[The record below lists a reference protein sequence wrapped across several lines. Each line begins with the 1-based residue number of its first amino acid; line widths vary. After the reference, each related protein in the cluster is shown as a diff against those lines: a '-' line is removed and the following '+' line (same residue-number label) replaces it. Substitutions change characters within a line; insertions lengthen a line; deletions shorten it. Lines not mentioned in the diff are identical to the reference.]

1 MYDAETR
8 TLIAL
13 AEPHFQGFSEAAET
27 ILAALEETLPGTVV
41 LAQCDPD
48 AEVCSVVGARGPGKR
63 AAPTRNSMLPMTSE
77 DSEDARSTQAGS
89 SPVVADILL
98 NPEHLRALSF
108 EAWRARPLE
117 MSDGQIV
124 GVLRAL
130 SDRDDVYGP
139 GHLALLAIGAR
150 LLGHE
155 WERIQSTAELS
166 RLRNRLRDD
175 GKTDAETG
183 LPNRARFEVLLER
196 EWRLVKRATVRSVV
210 VAFQIQTE
218 AMHDDEGR
226 AMAKLALKDAAAV
239 LAGCARTTDH
249 VGRVGGANFA
259 AVLVGCE
266 TTEDAQRFIQ
276 RFRSALRRTTRSRPF
291 RIDFSS
297 GVRHL
302 ADATSASEALEHAET
317 AARAP
322 IEDTS
327 AAEPTGSPARGA

>member
-1 MYDAETR
+1 M
-8 TLIAL
+8 
-13 AEPHFQGFSEAAET
+13 
-27 ILAALEETLPGTVV
+27 PGTVV
-41 LAQCDPD
+41 LGQCDPD
-48 AEVCSVVGARGPGKR
+48 AEVCSVVGARGPGSER
-63 AAPTRNSMLPMTSE
+63 LPRGLMLPMTAE
-77 DSEDARSTQAGS
+77 DSEGTRISQARS

-98 NPEHLRALSF
+98 SPEHLRALSF

-124 GVLRAL
+124 GVLFAL
-130 SDRDDVYGP
+130 ADRDDVYGP

-155 WERIQSTAELS
+155 WERIRSTAELS

-196 EWRLVKRATVRSVV
+196 EWRLVQRATVPSVV
-210 VAFQIQTE
+210 VALQIQAQ
-218 AMHDDEGR
+218 AMHDDAGR

-249 VGRVGGANFA
+249 VGRVGDANLA

-291 RIDFSS
+291 RIDISS

-302 ADATSASEALEHAET
+302 ADATSASEALEHAE
-317 AARAP
+317 AAACASIADVP
-322 IEDTS
+322 
-327 AAEPTGSPARGA
+327 AAEQTGSPSTGRMNEPEPCLRERSKCRWISRRRERNHPAD